1 MKYQQLEN
9 LESGWKWKYLVKK
22 HREGELITRYIEAS
36 AAQAAVDDLLTLENE
51 PVLVHA
57 WIEQH
62 MNPAL
67 MNRMKQTIRARRKRH
82 FNAEH
87 QHTRKKSIDLE
98 FVVWQRLAGLA
109 QRREDIA
116 PNVEYELQRFATQT
130 QSQVRFDKEARE
142 RYLRFADSPQALWRG
157 NFRELGSS
165 VARMATL
172 AEQGRITLALVE
184 EEIVRL
190 QESWQTAAPSPVMD
204 LDLFDQRQLETVL
217 EVCRRSASL
226 SEAGRELFAVS
237 RMKKANPNDADRLRK
252 YLARFGLSWE
262 HLHPGS

>member
-109 QRREDIA
+109 QRRGKTFSETIVQLIEDA
-116 PNVEYELQRFATQT
+116 EHKEKYASKMSSLKHDLQVLLGGKNSRRIVDPPAGGCHGRGLLHS
-130 QSQVRFDKEARE
+130 SQPLKWARGHKKP
-142 RYLRFADSPQALWRG
+142 A
-157 NFRELGSS
+157 
-165 VARMATL
+165 
-172 AEQGRITLALVE
+172 
-184 EEIVRL
+184 
-190 QESWQTAAPSPVMD
+190 
-204 LDLFDQRQLETVL
+204 
-217 EVCRRSASL
+217 
-226 SEAGRELFAVS
+226 EAGFFY
-237 RMKKANPNDADRLRK
+237 RL
-252 YLARFGLSWE
+252 
-262 HLHPGS
+262 